1 MALEWHEESISRTHD
16 RKSFDCGEPA
26 LNEYLAKF
34 ARQNH
39 ESGGAKTFLAVSPES
54 PIHVLGY
61 YSVCPASLDYARTPE
76 TIRQG
81 LGRYE
86 VPVFRLGRLAVNKKI
101 QGQGLGGQL
110 FISAGMRCLR
120 VAAQVGGVALL
131 IDAKNARAATWYES
145 YGATPLADAPLSLIL
160 PFFILNTVLST

>member
-1 MALEWHEESISRTHD
+1 MALEWREESINRTHD

-39 ESGGAKTFLAVSPES
+39 ESGGAKTFLAVSSES

-86 VPVFRLGRLAVNKKI
+86 VPVFRLGRLAVNKKM

-110 FISAGMRCLR
+110 FIAAGMRCLR
-120 VAAQVGGVALL
+120 VAAQVGGVAML
-131 IDAKNARAATWYES
+131 IDAKNARAASWYES
-145 YGATPLADAPLSLIL
+145 YGATPLADAPLCLIL
-160 PFFILNTVLST
+160 PFSILKTVTS

>member
-86 VPVFRLGRLAVNKKI
+86 VPVFRLGRLAVNKKM

-110 FISAGMRCLR
+110 FIAAGMRCLR
-120 VAAQVGGVALL
+120 VAAQVGGVAML
-131 IDAKNARAATWYES
+131 IDAKNARAASWYES
-145 YGATPLADAPLSLIL
+145 YGATPLADAPLCLIL
-160 PFFILNTVLST
+160 PFSILKTVTS